1 MDGDQTFGEMGAWLW
16 DGEWKVGTRNEKK
29 KKMKKKTSGL
39 NRVRYPEKY
48 DEVFS
53 SLLYKK

>member
-1 MDGDQTFGEMGAWLW
+1 M
-16 DGEWKVGTRNEKK
+16 KKK